1 MTKLV
6 FALVLLLQTAG
17 ADLTESLWET
27 ARAGDD
33 ARITAALDKGA
44 NVDAKSRYDVTPLI
58 FAASSGH
65 LAAVKLL
72 VERGADVNAQDSF
85 YRSRAVDMSLT
96 NGHEDVAIFLLQ
108 KESKGGETALISGA
122 SSASPIA
129 ADGKLYIASE
139 DGKIYVVT
147 GGTGLTPIAT
157 NDMNE
162 VVMATPAISDGM
174 LFVRTLGHLYGIGQ

>member
-1 MTKLV
+1 
-6 FALVLLLQTAG
+6 
-17 ADLTESLWET
+17 
-27 ARAGDD
+27 
-33 ARITAALDKGA
+33 
-44 NVDAKSRYDVTPLI
+44 
-58 FAASSGH
+58 
-65 LAAVKLL
+65 
-72 VERGADVNAQDSF
+72 
-85 YRSRAVDMSLT
+85 MSLT

-139 DGKIYVVT
+139 DGKIFVVT

-162 VVMATPAISDGM
+162 VVMATPAIRRNALRPDS
-174 LFVRTLGHLYGIGQ
+174 RTPLRNWTVIGETLVEYVGQGKNEGQTKEK

>member
-6 FALVLLLQTAG
+6 LALVLLLQAAG
-17 ADLTESLWET
+17 ADITESLWE
-27 ARAGDD
+27 ASRAGDV

-44 NVDAKSRYDVTPLI
+44 NVNAKSRYDVTPLI

-96 NGHEDVAIFLLQ
+96 NGHDGCRHLPSTEGV
-108 KESKGGETALISGA
+108 ERRGNR
-122 SSASPIA
+122 
-129 ADGKLYIASE
+129 ADIRCL
-139 DGKIYVVT
+139 
-147 GGTGLTPIAT
+147 
-157 NDMNE
+157 
-162 VVMATPAISDGM
+162 
-174 LFVRTLGHLYGIGQ
+174 IGQP

>member
-33 ARITAALDKGA
+33 ARITAAPDKGA

-85 YRSRAVDMSLT
+85 YRST
-96 NGHEDVAIFLLQ
+96 
-108 KESKGGETALISGA
+108 
-122 SSASPIA
+122 
-129 ADGKLYIASE
+129 
-139 DGKIYVVT
+139 
-147 GGTGLTPIAT
+147 
-157 NDMNE
+157 
-162 VVMATPAISDGM
+162 
-174 LFVRTLGHLYGIGQ
+174 